1 MSYRGG
7 RGESPPAPDNYAAPG
22 TLCTS
27 HGTNGHS
34 LEQQW
39 GVVGGGCGQD
49 HVMGGD

>member
-1 MSYRGG
+1 MSYREG
-7 RGESPPAPDNYAAPG
+7 RGESPPAPGNYVAPG

-34 LEQQW
+34 SEQRW
-39 GVVGGGCGQD
+39 GVVDGCGLY